1 MNGEIIKMHINP
13 KSEFSTVAVK
23 LENGESAEFNVL
35 SQGRFWWDIENHL
48 KETAYEFIDSKNFFS
63 GSFYSEKYK
72 REAQER
78 KYWLKQH
85 RNGFKDIKVR
95 DATED
100 MRIIEVDAIVKVPF
114 PHADAFKRD
123 KAWDEIIKKCYASI

>member
-48 KETAYEFIDSKNFFS
+48 KETAYEFIDSKNLVTIYLFTLKS
-63 GSFYSEKYK
+63 K
-72 REAQER
+72 R
-78 KYWLKQH
+78 
-85 RNGFKDIKVR
+85 
-95 DATED
+95 
-100 MRIIEVDAIVKVPF
+100 
-114 PHADAFKRD
+114 
-123 KAWDEIIKKCYASI
+123 